1 MKNQQNETIKKMLR
15 NEKPSPARGLLL
27 VAGFLCL
34 GLLSACSN
42 VQREVISSK
51 QASEESRNRTYGRT
65 EGSPSNDRSLWNINY
80 QYN

>member
-1 MKNQQNETIKKMLR
+1 MKTKRNETVERMLR
-15 NEKPSPARGLLL
+15 NEKPSAARGLLL

-51 QASEESRNRTYGRT
+51 QASEEARHRTYGRA
-65 EGSPSNDRSLWNINY
+65 EGSPSTDRSLWNINY

>member
-1 MKNQQNETIKKMLR
+1 MGNKRNETIEKMLR
-15 NEKPSPARGLLL
+15 NEKPSRARGLLL

-42 VQREVISSK
+42 VQREVISNK
-51 QASEESRNRTYGRT
+51 QASAEARSRTYGRT

-80 QYN
+80 QIN